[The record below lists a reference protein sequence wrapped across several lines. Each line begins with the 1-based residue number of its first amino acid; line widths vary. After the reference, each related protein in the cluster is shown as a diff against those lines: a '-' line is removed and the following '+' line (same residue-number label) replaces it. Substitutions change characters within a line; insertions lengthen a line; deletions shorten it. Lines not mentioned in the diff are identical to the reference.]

1 MSGLLISHL
10 TNAYDV
16 LRDLGARRREIER
29 ERECTQMAHNGRVIT
44 NILEAAV
51 GGWIVGSLCVKSG
64 FCEAEFKTSHLSKKI
79 FFFLL
84 KLIK

>member
-1 MSGLLISHL
+1 
-10 TNAYDV
+10 
-16 LRDLGARRREIER
+16 
-29 ERECTQMAHNGRVIT
+29 MAHNGRVIT

-79 FFFLL
+79 FFFF
-84 KLIK
+84 IETYQVR